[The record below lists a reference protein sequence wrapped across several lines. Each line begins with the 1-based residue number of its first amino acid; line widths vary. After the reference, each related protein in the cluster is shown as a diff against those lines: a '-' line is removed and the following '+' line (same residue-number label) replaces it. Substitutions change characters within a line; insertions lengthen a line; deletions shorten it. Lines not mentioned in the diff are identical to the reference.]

1 MSELPSPTRA
11 TAPLLQS
18 TVRGH
23 AHHTMHSILQHGQ
36 FGYKEDRL
44 DLTNIPHF
52 FKNIIVEQS
61 AAKLKDYD
69 PVKVCSRSDFKYSAL
84 DPKLLAVEKKKRV
97 EDVYRCGFCSDPKEL
112 YRPLGEPILDTE
124 LLLYTRLDIDS
135 TATYKKG
142 NQRSDDF
149 KDEPI
154 YRIGTK
160 NQLKFTDAPK
170 RHTNGFRYIK
180 EQVAKSNFAVNS
192 VKFGVPFTSI
202 CDADTRIHT
211 YDIQEA
217 APELRSS
224 TKVDWD
230 NLEIDLDRK
239 GYFGNLL
246 ARHERSISAPNT
258 NCANQGEKYTVKPQ
272 DDTTELQ
279 SNSGKKTRHV
289 LLSFYEP
296 DASLISSPY
305 HPTDT
310 QIQKPLHINMTQKQI
325 ESALD
330 IKASNQTASTAEK
343 FFTTRDHFYEQRQ
356 RLTHLL
362 QDDLHRLEMERKTS
376 FEKKVNAFELS
387 KESNGQCIDD
397 INLMRKKAIEAKR
410 KEKMDIIAAHPWY
423 NELIKKVVVM
433 NGVRREVTQ
442 YESVLLS
449 RLKRLVADKI
459 SFNKM
464 VFVQL
469 MKVIPTNEFIKDDIQ
484 RIIRFV
490 KQHETTTERD
500 YLEAV
505 EMAGHSI

>member
-258 NCANQGEKYTVKPQ
+258 NCANQ
-272 DDTTELQ
+272 D
-279 SNSGKKTRHV
+279 
-289 LLSFYEP
+289 
-296 DASLISSPY
+296 

>member
-160 NQLKFTDAPK
+160 NQLKFT
-170 RHTNGFRYIK
+170 
-180 EQVAKSNFAVNS
+180 
-192 VKFGVPFTSI
+192 
-202 CDADTRIHT
+202 
-211 YDIQEA
+211 
-217 APELRSS
+217 
-224 TKVDWD
+224 VDWD

-279 SNSGKKTRHV
+279 SNN
-289 LLSFYEP
+289 
-296 DASLISSPY
+296 

>member
-160 NQLKFTDAPK
+160 NQLKFT
-170 RHTNGFRYIK
+170 
-180 EQVAKSNFAVNS
+180 
-192 VKFGVPFTSI
+192 
-202 CDADTRIHT
+202 
-211 YDIQEA
+211 
-217 APELRSS
+217 
-224 TKVDWD
+224 VDWD

-258 NCANQGEKYTVKPQ
+258 NCANQGEKYTAKPQ

-279 SNSGKKTRHV
+279 SNN
-289 LLSFYEP
+289 
-296 DASLISSPY
+296 

-310 QIQKPLHINMTQKQI
+310 QIQKSLHINMTQKQI

>member
-112 YRPLGEPILDTE
+112 YRPLGKRLNKIQLA
-124 LLLYTRLDIDS
+124 LL
-135 TATYKKG
+135 KG

-258 NCANQGEKYTVKPQ
+258 NCANQGEKYTAKPQ

-279 SNSGKKTRHV
+279 SNN
-289 LLSFYEP
+289 
-296 DASLISSPY
+296 

-310 QIQKPLHINMTQKQI
+310 QIQKSLHINMTQKQI

-343 FFTTRDHFYEQRQ
+343 Y
-356 RLTHLL
+356 
-362 QDDLHRLEMERKTS
+362 RLEMERKTS